1 MAAMTSSYFTP
12 AFSVTTT
19 TFEKKSRFVTHL
31 MEVSSKEQAVFHLQT
46 IARGQVGASHNCF
59 AYIVG
64 NPHSSTE
71 IHCSDDGEPSGTAGK
86 PMLNILFHEQ
96 VGNVLVVVTRYFG
109 GVKLGTGGLVRA
121 YSNAAKAALEAT
133 ELLQYAATCRLKARF
148 EYPFESAIR
157 HKIEELEGVVAESLY
172 TEHVCLEIVIRENRL
187 DRLSSALLDIT
198 AGRGRIE
205 VEG

>member
-1 MAAMTSSYFTP
+1 MTSSYFTP
-12 AFSVTTT
+12 RFSVTTT
-19 TFEKKSRFVTHL
+19 TIEKKSRFVTNL
-31 MEVSSKEQAVFHLQT
+31 MEVSSKDQVVFHLQT
-46 IARGQVGASHNCF
+46 IVAEQVGANHNCS
-59 AYIVG
+59 AYIIG

-86 PMLNILFHEQ
+86 PMLNILLHEK

-121 YSNAAKAALEAT
+121 YSNGVKTALKAT
-133 ELLQYAATCRLKARF
+133 ELQQYAERCNFKVRF

-157 HKIEELEGVVAESLY
+157 RKIAELEGVVEDSHYAED
-172 TEHVCLEIVIRENRL
+172 VCLEIVILEKRL
-187 DRLSSALLDIT
+187 ETFTSDFLDIT

-205 VEG
+205 SNGRFR